1 MQTDKLL
8 KIVQDTLDERKGI
21 NITTLDVKD
30 KTSVTD
36 YMVVVTGNSSRHV
49 KSLCNYIVEN
59 IKKQGFKPFGVE
71 GESGAEWV
79 LLDLGDV
86 VVHIMTQEMRD
97 FYQLEKLWSVDHVDQ
112 EFGEMRS

>member
-8 KIVQDTLDERKGI
+8 KIVQDTLDERKG
-21 NITTLDVKD
+21 NDITTLDVKD

-36 YMVVVTGNSSRHV
+36 YMVIVTGNSSRHV
-49 KSLCNYIVEN
+49 KSLCDYVVEN
-59 IKKQGFKPFGVE
+59 TKKQGFKPLGVE

-97 FYQLEKLWSVDHVDQ
+97 FYQLEKLWSVDAGDQ
-112 EFGEMRS
+112 EFGGMHS

>member
-1 MQTDKLL
+1 MQTDELL

-21 NITTLDVKD
+21 DITTIDVKD

-36 YMVVVTGNSSRHV
+36 YMVVVTGNSTRHV
-49 KSLCNYIVEN
+49 KALCDYVVEN
-59 IKKQGFKPFGVE
+59 IKKRNFKPLGME
-71 GESGAEWV
+71 GENGAEWV

-86 VVHIMTQEMRD
+86 VVHIMTEQTRD

-112 EFGEMRS
+112 AFEEVNS